1 MSNHLLNPT
10 LAVTVL
16 MNLKSQCISA
26 RISVLQ
32 IDICTVATLIYNILY
47 CVGDSIA
54 ERNNFTQDVITKI
67 MAVGSQYSIKIAEH
81 RLRKFPLSPF
91 SSVHDG
97 KYSLPPVSTAVSLS
111 PRLA

>member
-1 MSNHLLNPT
+1 MCITQVGTVIVLNQVDGLSVIGMSNHLLNPT

-47 CVGDSIA
+47 CV
-54 ERNNFTQDVITKI
+54 R
-67 MAVGSQYSIKIAEH
+67 
-81 RLRKFPLSPF
+81 RLHCREK
-91 SSVHDG
+91 
-97 KYSLPPVSTAVSLS
+97 
-111 PRLA
+111 